1 VTVDLQALTPDRLRA
16 RRTLKWAG
24 QPADVL
30 GMWVAEMDY
39 PTAPAITAALHRGV
53 DDETFGY
60 PLDAGPSG
68 LADVL
73 VADLAHRHGWTV
85 DPDDVFLV
93 ADVMRG
99 MTLALE
105 TFSDRDDPV
114 VITTPVY
121 MPFFD
126 VVELSGRPLVHVPMV
141 DVDGRP
147 TLDLDALDGA
157 LADGGRTVLLCNPYN
172 PLGRVLT
179 REELLAFAEVVDRHG
194 ARVVAD
200 EIHAPLVLRG
210 THIPYASL
218 SPVTAGHS
226 VTLVSAS
233 KAWNLPGLKCA
244 QVVTSNPA
252 DRAAWR
258 RIPLWA
264 KVGVASLGIEASVA
278 AYRDGGP
285 WLADVLALLGR
296 HAQIVADAVAQ
307 MPGVS
312 HRRNEGTYLAW
323 LDCTDL
329 ELAVD
334 PADWFLDTARV
345 ALSPG
350 RPFRAPANRFARLNF
365 ATTTAILEES
375 LERMA
380 RAVATR
386 R

>member
-1 VTVDLQALTPDRLRA
+1 VTVDLQALTPERLRA
-16 RRTLKWAG
+16 RRTLKWASLSE
-24 QPADVL
+24 DVL
-30 GMWVAEMDY
+30 AMWVAEMDY
-39 PTAPAITAALHRGV
+39 PTAPAIAEALHRAV
-53 DDETFGY
+53 DAETFGY

-73 VADLAHRHGWTV
+73 TADLARRHGWTV
-85 DPDDVFLV
+85 DPADVFLV

-99 MTLALE
+99 MSLALE
-105 TFSDRDDPV
+105 TFSGRDDPV
-114 VITTPVY
+114 IITTPVY

-126 VVELSGRPLVHVPMV
+126 VVELSGRPQVHVPMV

-147 TLDLDALDGA
+147 TFDLDALDGA
-157 LADGGRTVLLCNPYN
+157 FAEGARTVLLCNPYN
-172 PLGRVLT
+172 PLGRVFD
-179 REELLAFAEVVDRHG
+179 RSELLAFAEVVERHG

-200 EIHAPLVLRG
+200 EIHAPLVFEG

-218 SPVTAGHS
+218 SPATAEHT

-244 QVVTSNPA
+244 QLITSNAA

-278 AYRDGGP
+278 AYRDGDA
-285 WLADVLALLGR
+285 WLEDVRALLAR
-296 HAQIVADAVAQ
+296 HAAVVAEAVEG
-307 MPGVS
+307 MPGVR

-329 ELAVD
+329 ELDVD
-334 PADWFLDTARV
+334 PADWFLEHARV

-350 RPFRAPANRFARLNF
+350 RPFRAPARGFARLNF
-365 ATTTAILEES
+365 ATTRAILEES

-380 RAVATR
+380 KAVENR
-386 R
+386 

>member
-1 VTVDLQALTPDRLRA
+1 MTTDLQALTPDRLRA
-16 RRTLKWAG
+16 RRTLKWAS
-24 QPADVL
+24 QPDDVL
-30 GMWVAEMDY
+30 AMWVAEMDY
-39 PTAPAITAALHRGV
+39 PTAPAVTEALHRAV
-53 DDETFGY
+53 DAETFGY

-73 VADLAHRHGWTV
+73 AAELARRHGWTV

-99 MTLALE
+99 VTLALE
-105 TFSDRDDPV
+105 TFTERDDPV

-126 VVELSGRPLVHVPMV
+126 VVDLSGRPQVHVPMV
-141 DVDGRP
+141 DVEGRP
-147 TLDLDALDGA
+147 TFDLDALDYAFATGA
-157 LADGGRTVLLCNPYN
+157 RTVLLCNPYN
-172 PLGRVLT
+172 PLGRVFD
-179 REELLAFAEVVDRHG
+179 RAELEGFAEVVERHSV
-194 ARVVAD
+194 RVVAD
-200 EIHAPLVLRG
+200 EIHAPLVFEG

-218 SPVTAGHS
+218 SPATARHT
-226 VTLVSAS
+226 VTLLSAS

-244 QVVTSNPA
+244 QVVTSNEA

-264 KVGVASLGIEASVA
+264 KVGVASLGIEASIA
-278 AYRDGGP
+278 AYSEGKP
-285 WLADVLALLGR
+285 WLEEVRALLHH
-296 HAQIVADAVAQ
+296 HAAIVAEAVEG
-307 MPGVS
+307 MPGVR

-323 LDCTDL
+323 LDCTEL
-329 ELAVD
+329 ELDVD
-334 PADWFLDTARV
+334 PAAWFLEHARV

-375 LERMA
+375 LARMA
-380 RAVATR
+380 KAVENR
-386 R
+386 

>member
-1 VTVDLQALTPDRLRA
+1 MTVELQALTPKRLRA
-16 RRTLKWAG
+16 RRTLKWAS
-24 QPADVL
+24 QPEDVL
-30 GMWVAEMDY
+30 AMWVAEMDY
-39 PTAPAITAALHRGV
+39 PTAPAIAEALHRAV
-53 DDETFGY
+53 DAETFGY

-68 LADVL
+68 LADAL
-73 VADLAHRHGWTV
+73 AADLARRHGWTV
-85 DPDDVFLV
+85 DPADVFLV

-99 MTLALE
+99 VSLALE
-105 TFSDRDDPV
+105 TFSGRDDPV

-126 VVELSGRPLVHVPMV
+126 VVELSGRPQVHVPMV

-147 TLDLDALDGA
+147 TFDLDALEGA
-157 LADGGRTVLLCNPYN
+157 FAEGARTVLLCNPYN
-172 PLGRVLT
+172 PLGRVLD
-179 REELLAFAEVVDRHG
+179 RAELLAFAEVVERHG
-194 ARVVAD
+194 ARVIAD
-200 EIHAPLVLRG
+200 EIHAPLVFEG

-218 SPVTAGHS
+218 SPATANHT
-226 VTLVSAS
+226 VTLLSAS

-244 QVVTSNPA
+244 QVVTSNAA

-264 KVGVASLGIEASVA
+264 KVGVASLGIEASLA
-278 AYRDGGP
+278 AYRDGDA
-285 WLADVLALLGR
+285 WLEEVRALLAG
-296 HAQIVADAVAQ
+296 HAAVVAEAVAG
-307 MPGVS
+307 MPGVR

-329 ELAVD
+329 DLDVE
-334 PADWFLDTARV
+334 PAEWFLEHARV

-350 RPFRAPANRFARLNF
+350 RPFRAPARRFARLNF

-380 RAVATR
+380 KAVENR
-386 R
+386 